1 MLGYATRRLLM
12 APLVLLAVITI
23 TFLLVRLA
31 PGGPFDHDRVLPPDV
46 RANLDARY
54 GLDTPLHR
62 QYLSYVGG
70 LLHGDLGPSLRY
82 RDQAVSQV
90 IMGGLPATLTLGGL
104 AWLIAAGLGIPLGAL
119 AAARRGSWLDHAA
132 SSIAA
137 IGIAIPVFVVAPL
150 GVLAFAVG
158 LGWVPT
164 GGWEHGRPS
173 DVILPAV
180 ALAIPV
186 LANLLRLT
194 RSATLET
201 LSAPHVLGARAR
213 GLGPTR
219 VLFGHVLPAALAPV
233 IAYLGPATAGIL
245 AGSLVVESVFSI
257 PGVGRHRVQGALNRD
272 YTLVLGMVI
281 FYAALVL
288 VANLVADLLQAWTD
302 PRLRSN
308 GA

>member
-1 MLGYATRRLLM
+1 MLGYAARRLLM
-12 APLVLLAVITI
+12 APLVLLAVITL

-54 GLDTPLHR
+54 GLDAPLHR

-70 LLHGDLGPSLRY
+70 LLRGDLGPSLRY
-82 RDQAVSQV
+82 RDQTVAQV
-90 IMGGLPATLTLGGL
+90 ILAGLPATLTLGGL

-119 AAARRGSWLDHAA
+119 AAARRGTWIDHAA

-137 IGIAIPVFVVAPL
+137 VGIAVPVFVVAPL
-150 GVLAFAVG
+150 GVLVFAVG

-164 GGWEHGRPS
+164 GGWEQGRPS
-173 DVILPAV
+173 DMVLPAI
-180 ALAIPV
+180 ALAFPV

-201 LSAPHVLGARAR
+201 LSAPYVLGARSR
-213 GLGPTR
+213 GLGGAR

-245 AGSLVVESVFSI
+245 AGSLVVEIVFSI
-257 PGVGRHRVQGALNRD
+257 PGVGRHLVHGALNRD

-302 PRLRSN
+302 PQLRSGN
-308 GA
+308 A